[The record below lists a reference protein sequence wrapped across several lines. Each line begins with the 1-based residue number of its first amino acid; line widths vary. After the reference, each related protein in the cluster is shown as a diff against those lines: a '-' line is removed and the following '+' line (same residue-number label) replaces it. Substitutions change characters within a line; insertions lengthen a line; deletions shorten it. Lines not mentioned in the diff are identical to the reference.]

1 MLLFSTILDIS
12 PSLTVDEFIR
22 LAVEWN
28 QKSLRP
34 ENIIPGIEW
43 HGEHNA
49 RFGSEENWLAI
60 NEYKAKNIT
69 AVRHEKTSS
78 DGVVWATE
86 YIMNFEEMKMS
97 IRLDRSYSEEVKG
110 IDAEFSTP
118 HFITLLIENGY
129 LTDDNGLA
137 VLREPMTLEEEQ
149 MGIIADVI
157 NGTCSY
163 KLPIV
168 YISKTFDN
176 DYPVDIGILAGRLKG
191 VAHVLAQKS
200 PESNNTLRQLCNDQN
215 EYNGAIGIYFP
226 NGSPEHRR
234 YLYRASIGFD
244 DVLMERI
251 IRQVIHYS
259 NTQMMA
265 PMYTWQGVNN
275 ALLLER
281 LDGQREARLAAERA
295 KRDAEDRMVQLVE
308 EQDEEKR
315 RFKKA
320 ALEEAK
326 AEADRM
332 IEAFDDDTERM
343 RKEIERLTKAN
354 EALQYENQGLKA
366 RLDAIDQVPVL
377 YMGDEFDFYPGEIKE
392 LILTVLD
399 DAIPNLLKGSR
410 RYDVVNDIVQNN
422 NFLRVPKERAKEI
435 KRLLGT
441 YTSLPTRLKQDLEA
455 FGFTITGDGKHYK
468 LVYFGD
474 DRYVFTLAKTPSDVR
489 AGKNDAQNI
498 VRRVF

>member
-1 MLLFSTILDIS
+1 MLLFSTILDIN

-28 QKSLRP
+28 QKSLRH

-49 RFGSEENWLAI
+49 KFGSEDNWLAI
-60 NEYKAKNIT
+60 KEYETKNIV
-69 AVRHEKTSS
+69 AVRHEKTSP

-86 YIMNFEEMKMS
+86 FIMNFAEMKMS
-97 IRLDRSYSEEVKG
+97 VRLDRSYSEQVQG

-118 HFITLLIENGY
+118 HFITLLIQDGH

-137 VLREPMTLEEEQ
+137 VLREPMVLDEDQ
-149 MGIIADVI
+149 IGIVGDVI
-157 NGTCSY
+157 NGTSSY
-163 KLPIV
+163 RLPIV

-176 DYPVDIGILAGRLKG
+176 DYPVDIGVLAGRLKG
-191 VAHVLAQKS
+191 VAHVLAQNS
-200 PESNNTLRQLCNDQN
+200 LESNNTLRQLCNDQN
-215 EYNGAIGIYFP
+215 EFNGAIGIYFP

-244 DVLMERI
+244 NVLMERI

-265 PMYTWQGVNN
+265 PLYTWQGVTN

-281 LDGQREARLAAERA
+281 LTDQRVERLAAERA
-295 KRDAEDRMVQLVE
+295 KKEAEERMAQLVV

-315 RFKKA
+315 RFREKT
-320 ALEEAK
+320 LVEAK
-326 AEADRM
+326 AEADSM
-332 IEAFDDDTERM
+332 IEAFDDETERM

-354 EALQYENQGLKA
+354 DALQYENQGLRAKLEA
-366 RLDAIDQVPVL
+366 VDQEPIL
-377 YMGDEFDFYPGEIKE
+377 FLGDEFEFYPGEIKE
-392 LILTVLD
+392 LILSVLED
-399 DAIPNLLKGSR
+399 TIPNLLQGSR
-410 RYDVVNDIVQNN
+410 RYGVVNDIVQNN
-422 NFLRVPKERAKEI
+422 NYLRVPKERANEI

-441 YTSLPTRLKQDLEA
+441 YTSLPARLKQDLEA

-489 AGKNDAQNI
+489 AGKNDAQEI
-498 VRRVF
+498 IRRVL